1 MPRPKDYSIADFAEK
16 AFQLFDADR
25 TEVKLLCDAVAMNS
39 VLDHFGDRAKTEPV
53 DGHTFRL
60 TAEVSLSPTFFAW
73 VFQFGGSVK
82 LLGPAE
88 AVEKYQALL
97 QAGWAQKN
105 IK

>member
-25 TEVKLLCDAVAMNS
+25 TEVTLLCDAVAMNS

-53 DGHTFRL
+53 DEHTFRL

-73 VFQFGGSVK
+73 VFQFGGKVK
-82 LLGPAE
+82 IEGPDE
-88 AVEKYQALL
+88 AIVKYQTLL
-97 QAGWAQKN
+97 KAGQS
-105 IK
+105 